1 MNDPAADTAV
11 LLTAADVARLLAVTV
26 RHVRALDSSGRL
38 PRPVRLGRAVR
49 WRRDELLA
57 WLDAGAPGRDR
68 WETICDKHRQHDMTR
83 PPSHRG
89 LE

>member
-11 LLTAADVARLLAVTV
+11 LLTAADIARLLAVTV

-49 WRRDELLA
+49 WSRSELVA
-57 WLDAGAPGRDR
+57 WLDAGAPSRDR
-68 WETICDKHRQHDMTR
+68 WETIRRK
-83 PPSHRG
+83 
-89 LE
+89 L